1 MVLQS
6 IILFSPF
13 SPDLRKNMSLLFLMK
28 IIIFVMV
35 AKYINE
41 FLCIKL
47 WWVIS
52 LETVE
57 GIHSKYIIWDSESLS
72 ENDFNERQRM
82 SLKGNWSLCKIQQE
96 VGALKQEDI
105 CSLLSSLEGANEM
118 WMDSREWWLK
128 GK

>member
-35 AKYINE
+35 AKCINE

-57 GIHSKYIIWDSESLS
+57 GIHSKYII
-72 ENDFNERQRM
+72 
-82 SLKGNWSLCKIQQE
+82 
-96 VGALKQEDI
+96 
-105 CSLLSSLEGANEM
+105 
-118 WMDSREWWLK
+118 
-128 GK
+128 